1 MSIWWSED
9 EEDEYDAEPLKYR
22 AEEIIDLARKVGFRD
37 QDLDMVRKLV
47 DKESSFIS
55 NNLNPKDS
63 EQMAYGLMQIRENN
77 IYGEDGLIKRG
88 IINSAEDLADPEIN
102 LIAALW
108 VANHESW
115 GGEHKIKNDPR
126 PFGMWADW
134 RGTIEKSFD
143 FFEEALAQ
151 SEGSVIDIVDDSI
164 SNEEEVDPNRL
175 EDPWNLDLN
184 SNSGFDQNVLRFIN
198 DSNGEVQPLMGRMD
212 PADYKHLHQQL
223 SKSDP
228 ELATELGDMANT
240 PMTNG
245 KAAML
250 HYPNSSHWAVQNAGR
265 YGLRLREGFDHVV
278 EPVGERLK
286 QGPTDFSKM
295 TEADKVR
302 HFMEMVSG
310 TMIYRDPPVD
320 TSGPGASV
328 GAATGPLR
336 RAQEAGR

>member
-115 GGEHKIKNDPR
+115 GGEHKIKYDTR

-198 DSNGEVQPLMGRMD
+198 DSNGTVIPLRGRIPAEEYREIYRKWDQPLRDIFGDLRTTPITHGNAAMVTYMD
-212 PADYKHLHQQL
+212 NGEWAQRHARDYGITMD
-223 SKSDP
+223 SDMP
-228 ELATELGDMANT
+228 GLLEATGIARKPRHHFRKRQHPVARFAELAEGL
-240 PMTNG
+240 
-245 KAAML
+245 L
-250 HYPNSSHWAVQNAGR
+250 HYDN
-265 YGLRLREGFDHVV
+265 
-278 EPVGERLK
+278 
-286 QGPTDFSKM
+286 
-295 TEADKVR
+295 
-302 HFMEMVSG
+302 
-310 TMIYRDPPVD
+310 
-320 TSGPGASV
+320 
-328 GAATGPLR
+328 
-336 RAQEAGR
+336 